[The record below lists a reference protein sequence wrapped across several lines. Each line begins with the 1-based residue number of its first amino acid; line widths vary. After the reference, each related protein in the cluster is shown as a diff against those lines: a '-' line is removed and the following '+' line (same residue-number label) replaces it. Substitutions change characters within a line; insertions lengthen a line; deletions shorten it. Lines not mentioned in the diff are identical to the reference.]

1 LFNKSFKI
9 FGENFN
15 SITQNNPVDNSLEE
29 AFNLTINQQITWDLT
44 ELFSSVT
51 DPKIQEAIAEATVSA
66 DAFEKK
72 YRGKITQLTADGL
85 LQCLRDVEVFEAKFS
100 DIALFSSL
108 LFATDMT
115 QPPAQALNDK
125 IDKLSANIGK
135 QLAFYS
141 LELGTLVKSKPQII
155 NEKTLSNYR
164 HVLERAHRRVEHQ
177 LSEVEE
183 QIIIEKDQFGVNAW
197 EELQSKWLNTRLFD
211 VTVMGEK
218 KTLNYGEANGL
229 LPARDRATR
238 ESANRAIFGLLGKD
252 GEVFS
257 AALRS
262 ICNDWVAV
270 SKRRKYASPMESSL
284 ISNDT
289 EEGIITGLLKTV
301 EEGAATYRRY
311 LKLKAK
317 LMGLSVLGNHDIV
330 APLPE
335 SAELKFTFQ
344 QAQDLVIR
352 AYSRFDP
359 AYASAV
365 KEMFQKRRIDA
376 TPRFGKRNGAFCAGY
391 YNGKSAYILQSF
403 NGSLSDVYT
412 LAHEL
417 GHATHDWYASRS
429 QTLLNM
435 NVPSTVAETAS
446 IFGELLLTD
455 QLLDGTKSDAEKKA
469 LLCMVLDEAGM
480 TAFQVTARVW
490 FEQALYAS
498 IEREE
503 FLDYK
508 IICNHWTKSR
518 DRIFG
523 EAVTWFPE
531 MEAEWT
537 MKPHYF
543 MANYRF
549 YNYPY
554 VYAQMFAY
562 SLYERYLEEGKA
574 FVPKLEKALS
584 RGGNVSPAE
593 IGKIV
598 GLNVADPGF
607 WSGGLKVFERFIVD
621 LEKVI

>member
-1 LFNKSFKI
+1 M
-9 FGENFN
+9 
-15 SITQNNPVDNSLEE
+15 
-29 AFNLTINQQITWDLT
+29 TINQQITWDLT
-44 ELFSSVT
+44 ELFSNVT
-51 DPKIQEAIAEATVSA
+51 DPKIQEAISEATTSA

-72 YRGKITQLTADGL
+72 YRGKITSLSADGL
-85 LQCLRDVEVFEAKFS
+85 LECLRDVEAFETKFS
-100 DIALFSSL
+100 DIALYSSL
-108 LFATDMT
+108 SFAADMT
-115 QPPAQALNDK
+115 QPQAQALNDK
-125 IDKLSANIGK
+125 VDKLSANIGK

-141 LELGTLVKSKPQII
+141 LELGALVKSRPQLIQ
-155 NEKTLSNYR
+155 EKVLSQYK
-164 HVLERAHRRVEHQ
+164 HVLERVQRRVEHQ

-211 VTVMGEK
+211 VSVMGEK
-218 KTLNYGEANGL
+218 KTLSYGEANGL
-229 LPARDRATR
+229 LSHRDRATR
-238 ESANRAIFGLLGKD
+238 ESANRAIYGLLGKD

-262 ICNDWVAV
+262 ICNDWVAT
-270 SKRRKYASPMESSL
+270 SKRRKYISPMESSL

-289 EEGIITGLLKTV
+289 QKEIIDVLLKTV
-301 EEGAATYRRY
+301 EEGAASYRRY

-317 LMGLSVLGNHDIV
+317 LMDLPVLGNHDII

-335 SAELKFTFQ
+335 SSELKFTFQ
-344 QAQDLVIR
+344 NAEDLVTR
-352 AYSRFDP
+352 SYSRFSP
-359 AYASAV
+359 QYASAV
-365 KEMFQKRRIDA
+365 KEMFQKHRIDA

-417 GHATHDWYASRS
+417 GHATHDRYASRS

-455 QLLDGTKSDAEKKA
+455 QLLDGAKSEAEKKA
-469 LLCMVLDEAGM
+469 LLCLVLDEAGM

-498 IEREE
+498 IEKGE

-508 IICNHWTKSR
+508 TICSHWTHAR
-518 DRIFG
+518 NRIFG
-523 EAVTWFPE
+523 DAVTWFPE

-554 VYAQMFAY
+554 VYAQMFVY

-584 RGGNVSPAE
+584 AGGSLSPME

-598 GLNVADPGF
+598 DLDVSDAGF
-607 WSGGLKVFERFIVD
+607 WKGGLKVFERFIGD